1 MSQGTYGN
9 LFADKSSKYLLLL
22 ILAIMLVSCTTPAG
36 NCPSSHLVEMD
47 GANQFAQKEGALL
60 RFPLDDLRENFATDA
75 AKFADGGGMGDG
87 RKYHAA
93 EDYYWPAGTPVYAMA
108 DGKISYSG
116 RMGGYGWLIIID
128 HPQFNLYSLYG
139 HLSPSRW
146 RLRSGSVIKGDLIAY
161 LGDSDENGGSRE
173 NPLRTHLHFGLRG
186 GQRSDFPARGEWRW
200 MAGWIKPCPQDLG
213 WLQPSL
219 VIMNQAIPV
228 GGFQASRGNFLE
240 MWSVELLMGG
250 IYFLGAVSM
259 IVFGVKT
266 QKPYLLLLSGG
277 VFTATGIYFYALGW
291 TMSYAILGLAFLL
304 IGIGIL
310 MLIRRYTNNSAS

>member
-1 MSQGTYGN
+1 MSRGTYWH
-9 LFADKSSKYLLLL
+9 LYADKSSICGLL
-22 ILAIMLVSCTTPAG
+22 IIVAIMLVSCTTPAVT
-36 NCPSSHLVEMD
+36 CPSSVPIGME
-47 GANQFAQKEGALL
+47 GSEQFAQDKNVLF
-60 RFPLDDLRENFATDA
+60 RFPLDDLRENFVADA
-75 AKFADGGGMGDG
+75 AKFADSGGMGSG

-146 RLRSGSVIKGDLIAY
+146 RLRSGSVVKGDLIAY

-173 NPLRTHLHFGLRG
+173 NPLRTHLHFGLRA

-213 WLQPSL
+213 WLQPST
-219 VIMNQAIPV
+219 VIKNQENPD
-228 GGFQASRGNFLE
+228 GGFPVSRGNFLE
-240 MWSVELLMGG
+240 MWSVELLTGS

-266 QKPYLLLLSGG
+266 KKSYLLFLSGG
-277 VFTATGIYFYALGW
+277 VFTATGIYFYTIGW
-291 TMSYAILGLAFLL
+291 TMSYAILGLALLL

-310 MLIRRYTNNSAS
+310 LLLRRLTKNSVS

>member
-1 MSQGTYGN
+1 MRQAAYWHLDGDKGSKF
-9 LFADKSSKYLLLL
+9 LFLI
-22 ILAIMLVSCTTPAG
+22 ILAIMLVSCTTPG
-36 NCPSSHLVEMD
+36 ENCLSSPPVALD
-47 GANQFAQKEGALL
+47 GAEQFDQDKDVLL
-60 RFPLDDLRENFATDA
+60 RFPLDDLRENFVTDA
-75 AKFADGGGMGDG
+75 AKFVDSGGMGTS

-93 EDYYWPAGTPVYAMA
+93 EDYHWPAGTPVYAMA

-146 RLRSGSVIKGDLIAY
+146 RLRSGSVVKGDLIAY

-173 NPLRTHLHFGLRG
+173 NPLRTHLHFGLRA
-186 GQRSDFPARGEWRW
+186 GQRSDFPTRGEWRW

-213 WLQPSL
+213 WLQPSS
-219 VIMNQAIPV
+219 VIMNQESPE
-228 GGFQASRGNFLE
+228 GGFSASRGNFFE

-266 QKPYLLLLSGG
+266 QKPYLLLLSGA
-277 VFTATGIYFYALGW
+277 VFTATGIYFYTSGW
-291 TMSYAILGLAFLL
+291 KMSYAILALALLL

-310 MLIRRYTNNSAS
+310 MLIRRLTNNSAS